1 MWLGTRCLPRV
12 RALNPRSDTTG
23 LNHTEARVEG
33 FVARLEPFRDGGK
46 LS

>member
-12 RALNPRSDTTG
+12 RALNP
-23 LNHTEARVEG
+23 TEARVEG